1 MAVIVVGARDLVS
14 RVSRRYGRVSWFL
27 SFGVVLFAGAIA
39 AIYGA
44 GWLDLDVGGYLL
56 MVSLLVLA
64 VVRPAWLVLALVAI
78 PPGFWSGSITG
89 LTILLAFALVVH
101 VARSGNVSFG
111 LTSGLLPIV
120 LLLILGHLFRADVG
134 DAASL
139 ARDNFAKYMGYYVT
153 VGLLSFSLAR
163 TGLLTVR
170 QFVPALLV
178 GVGGAALALL
188 VVGGPSSLS
197 SRSSLDVW
205 PGSAVQAQFGYVSA
219 MAFIVSFAWAAS
231 GDEGSG
237 EERPIRWM
245 IAAFFGVTT
254 ALSFTRGAWL
264 TALIGIFFV
273 ARRTGKF
280 RYLWLV
286 AVAAALLLL
295 VPVAHERLLGDVRGG
310 VSESFA
316 TGEAGT
322 GRWGLW
328 GRLFEEARTEPVF
341 GHGSGFAFTL
351 DSQELFGF
359 EGEFVAHQD
368 VFVYTHDDLMY
379 WMLDL
384 GLIGVGLYLAFWLA
398 LRAKYKQLIVHPDA
412 RVRRD
417 ALLLGGAFTTLLIA
431 GLVASG
437 IFIRP
442 IADRAFVAAGI
453 LFGLADRHRI
463 GDGS

>member
-1 MAVIVVGARDLVS
+1 
-14 RVSRRYGRVSWFL
+14 
-27 SFGVVLFAGAIA
+27 
-39 AIYGA
+39 
-44 GWLDLDVGGYLL
+44 
-56 MVSLLVLA
+56 
-64 VVRPAWLVLALVAI
+64 
-78 PPGFWSGSITG
+78 
-89 LTILLAFALVVH
+89 
-101 VARSGNVSFG
+101 
-111 LTSGLLPIV
+111 
-120 LLLILGHLFRADVG
+120 
-134 DAASL
+134 
-139 ARDNFAKYMGYYVT
+139 
-153 VGLLSFSLAR
+153 
-163 TGLLTVR
+163 
-170 QFVPALLV
+170 
-178 GVGGAALALL
+178 
-188 VVGGPSSLS
+188 
-197 SRSSLDVW
+197 
-205 PGSAVQAQFGYVSA
+205 
-219 MAFIVSFAWAAS
+219 MAFIVSFAWAS
-231 GDEGSG
+231 VDEGSG
-237 EERPIRWM
+237 EERPVRWM
-245 IAAFFGVTT
+245 IAALFGVTT

-295 VPVAHERLLGDVRGG
+295 VPVAHERLLGDVSGG

-453 LFGLADRHRI
+453 LFGLAARHRI
-463 GDGS
+463 GDGT